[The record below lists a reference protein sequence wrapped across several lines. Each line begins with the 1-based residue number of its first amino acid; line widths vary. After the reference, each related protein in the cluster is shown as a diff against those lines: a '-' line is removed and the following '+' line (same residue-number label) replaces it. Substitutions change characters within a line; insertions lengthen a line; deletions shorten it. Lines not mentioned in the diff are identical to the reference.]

1 MSRWLRLNQ
10 ERSLAVKSLKLFVD
24 PAHAHT
30 PTGGVTFAHPGAKPG
45 PVRDRARNILIT
57 SIPDDVSNETVR
69 KAYAGT
75 ADGTRPGGHERY
87 TFAWSELG

>member
-1 MSRWLRLNQ
+1 LT
-10 ERSLAVKSLKLFVD
+10 VKSLKLFVD
-24 PAHAHT
+24 PAHART

-69 KAYAGT
+69 KVYAGI
-75 ADGTRPGGHERY
+75 ADVTRLERY
-87 TFAWSELG
+87 TFAWSELDQGRIIRA